1 MNEPTRHRQ
10 ESKRVAVK
18 HSQQKNPL
26 TSILSNNSQIL
37 NRYEVE
43 EMECTR
49 SEKNHTVVVCAPKIV
64 CAPLYRFRFAVEIYS
79 CCCWLVRFCKGCLLR
94 TEGGYTRGASG
105 ECGSKCAMFIIS
117 GFLCCFFRFALVCC
131 VTCIETSLLQV
142 INKFTRFLCP

>member
-43 EMECTR
+43 EMECAR

-64 CAPLYRFRFAVEIYS
+64 CAPLIDLDLQLRSTAAVVGWCVFVFS
-79 CCCWLVRFCKGCLLR
+79 VRVFTNKNSSKNSKDLPITPILKRTVPLR
-94 TEGGYTRGASG
+94 
-105 ECGSKCAMFIIS
+105 KIS
-117 GFLCCFFRFALVCC
+117 SFFFFLRV
-131 VTCIETSLLQV
+131 
-142 INKFTRFLCP
+142 RPP

>member
-64 CAPLYRFRFAVEIYS
+64 CAPLIDLDLQLRSTAAVVGWCVFVFSDES
-79 CCCWLVRFCKGCLLR
+79 VR
-94 TEGGYTRGASG
+94 
-105 ECGSKCAMFIIS
+105 
-117 GFLCCFFRFALVCC
+117 
-131 VTCIETSLLQV
+131 Q
-142 INKFTRFLCP
+142 